1 MATKIFVGSLPPGTK
16 PEELRHLFE
25 DYGVVVECDVMNRCG
40 FVHMETKEMA
50 NTAIAALHSTEFK
63 GQMIVVELGRPK
75 DRKPNADNGR
85 GGHVRSR
92 GAARGGGGRS
102 SGSGGRGGGTGGRDS
117 DTIDASNN
125 RQNFGNNSGR
135 GAPKNKFNQGSG
147 PIRNDHFKQQQR
159 NMPYQR
165 RNDGPGGNSND
176 GGKFGNHRGK
186 FNSGN
191 ASGSR
196 GFGGRGGGDSGPQN
210 FNNWEKQTLDGNAHF
225 DGMNNFNDNEGYG
238 NNFGGN
244 SGGNLGGGFGGNK
257 GIGGQDRRGFALPMG
272 GRGAGQRFGNG
283 NPAFAAGNPVAA
295 FGGSGMQ
302 SNIGPPNNSTE
313 GLFSRR
319 NNNGSN
325 GQGNMSAR
333 GGFHGGFGNSQGG
346 GNVNS
351 GGRGGFR
358 RGDGVGGNAGGGNNE
373 RFSAPN
379 NYNSNF
385 PPLGAQGF
393 GGRGGPARNG
403 RGGGNQRNG
412 PRQNTMPYQRF

>member
-50 NTAIAALHSTEFK
+50 NTAITALHATEFK

-85 GGHVRSR
+85 GGNIRSQ
-92 GAARGGGGRS
+92 GAARGGGGRN
-102 SGSGGRGGGTGGRDS
+102 SGPASRGSRPGGRDR
-117 DTIDASNN
+117 DTNDSGHN
-125 RQNFGNNSGR
+125 RQNFGNHSGR
-135 GAPKNKFNQGSG
+135 GAPKNKFNHGSG
-147 PIRNDHFKQQQR
+147 PIRNDHFKPQR

-165 RNDGPGGNSND
+165 RNDGPGGNFGD
-176 GGKFGNHRGK
+176 AGGKLGGNQRGN
-186 FNSGN
+186 FDSAN

-196 GFGGRGGGDSGPQN
+196 GFGRGGGDGGLHN
-210 FNNWEKQTLDGNAHF
+210 FHNWEKQSLDGNSHF
-225 DGMNNFNDNEGYG
+225 GGMSNFDDNERYS

-244 SGGNLGGGFGGNK
+244 SGGNLTGGFGGSK
-257 GIGGQDRRGFALPMG
+257 GVGGQDRRGFALPMS
-272 GRGAGQRFGNG
+272 GRGGGQRFGSV
-283 NPAFAAGNPVAA
+283 NPAFTGSNPVGT
-295 FGGSGMQ
+295 FGVSGMQ
-302 SNIGPPNNSTE
+302 SNAGLITNSTD

-319 NNNGSN
+319 NSGSN
-325 GQGNMSAR
+325 GHRNNMSAR
-333 GGFHGGFGNSQGG
+333 GGFHGGFGNGQGG
-346 GNVNS
+346 GKANS
-351 GGRGGFR
+351 GGRSGFR
-358 RGDGVGGNAGGGNNE
+358 RGDDGGGGNIE

-393 GGRGGPARNG
+393 GGRGGPMRGG

-412 PRQNTMPYQRF
+412 PRPNTMPYQRF